1 MKIWDNRLN
10 ITFPIHFYLL
20 QSVRNACLNYL
31 RMLRHEQN
39 AMDEYRLQLLDLHE
53 NFCLNDA
60 NPLSLLEFRE
70 LEKQVRMVVETLPV
84 KCKKVFEYYLYQ
96 GKSSRQIAEE
106 LDININ
112 TVRVQ
117 IKNALDRM
125 KVVLG
130 TKIIFLLLGN
140 FFK

>member
-1 MKIWDNRLN
+1 
-10 ITFPIHFYLL
+10 
-20 QSVRNACLNYL
+20 
-31 RMLRHEQN
+31 MLRHEQN

-130 TKIIFLLLGN
+130 TKIIFLLFFLLPGN